1 MGLPDRKWAKRLYD
15 YTSEG
20 LILLHLF
27 LMLYYAVY
35 SVLLMLLVNLA
46 CLLLCGI
53 GLYLLRKERILAH
66 TLLIY
71 LVELI
76 HLTVSAIW
84 VGWSAGIQV
93 PLIGLTAM
101 VFLSEYLG
109 RSMKLPYIRSLPLAL
124 VNFGVY
130 LTAFPFFF
138 HRPGLLGLERS
149 AVITAEMLWSL
160 LVFGLLI
167 WGMFSVVQLT
177 SVSEHRLANKAETDE
192 LTGLLNR
199 AGYDRLLEELD
210 LNSTTLLLVDTD
222 KFKGINDTFGH
233 ETGDRVLQKISRSL
247 IGNFRQNDYVCRIG
261 GDEFAILMVN
271 VGTLENEK
279 IAEKIRYINRE
290 LAGSIDDELPAV
302 SVSVGVAHGAG
313 AESWSELFRH
323 ADAVLYRVKQ
333 NGGRGCMVHN
343 TESA

>member
-1 MGLPDRKWAKRLYD
+1 
-15 YTSEG
+15 
-20 LILLHLF
+20 
-27 LMLYYAVY
+27 
-35 SVLLMLLVNLA
+35 
-46 CLLLCGI
+46 
-53 GLYLLRKERILAH
+53 
-66 TLLIY
+66 
-71 LVELI
+71 
-76 HLTVSAIW
+76 
-84 VGWSAGIQV
+84 
-93 PLIGLTAM
+93 
-101 VFLSEYLG
+101 
-109 RSMKLPYIRSLPLAL
+109 
-124 VNFGVY
+124 VY

-279 IAEKIRYINRE
+279 ITEKIRYINRE